1 LLADFLHDPK
11 AECPEQQALTASAN
25 SARDA
30 LLTDDERQ
38 KLADRISEA
47 EVLIKDFRS
56 ALVSEESVN
65 AFSSQLVRESMLD
78 ENTRS
83 VINSAGSTA
92 KDCVV

>member
-1 LLADFLHDPK
+1 MLSGRA
-11 AECPEQQALTASAN
+11 ASAD
-25 SARDA
+25 SGRDA

-47 EVLIKDFRS
+47 EVLVNDFRS

-65 AFSSQLVRESMLD
+65 GLSSQLVRDSMLD

-83 VINSAGSTA
+83 VINAADAAADACG
-92 KDCVV
+92 V

>member
-1 LLADFLHDPK
+1 MLADFLHDPK
-11 AECPEQQALTASAN
+11 AEWPEQQALTAGAN

-92 KDCVV
+92 EDCVV